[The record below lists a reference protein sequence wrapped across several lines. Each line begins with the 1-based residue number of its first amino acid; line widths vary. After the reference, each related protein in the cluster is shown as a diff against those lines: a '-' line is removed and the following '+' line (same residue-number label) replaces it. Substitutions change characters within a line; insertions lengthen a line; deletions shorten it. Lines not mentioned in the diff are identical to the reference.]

1 MRARPP
7 PLRKY
12 PPFGALQLAGLVDVD
27 ASPNATIG
35 VRLGARPDCQP
46 SPGWPG

>member
-1 MRARPP
+1 LFEISDKLGPS
-7 PLRKY
+7 
-12 PPFGALQLAGLVDVD
+12 GALELAGLIDVD
-27 ASPNATIG
+27 ASPNGTIG